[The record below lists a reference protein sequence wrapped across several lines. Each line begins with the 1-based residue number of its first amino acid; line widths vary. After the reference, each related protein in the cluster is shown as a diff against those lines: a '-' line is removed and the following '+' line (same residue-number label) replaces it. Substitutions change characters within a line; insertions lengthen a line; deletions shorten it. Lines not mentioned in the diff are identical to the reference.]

1 MPKSSSSSIERRRLP
16 RWAKVLAISL
26 LVVANLVALGA
37 LWAIRTGQ
45 DVLATAETDA
55 QVAVVLDESSGDD
68 LTFLIVGSDS
78 REGLDDLTNFGP
90 VGGARGD
97 VIMLVKVDSTDSSV
111 QILSIP
117 RDLWVEIPGYGS
129 NRINASYALGGSSLM
144 VETIQQSLGIEVNHY
159 IEVDFLGFAA
169 LVDELGGI
177 EVAFPFAARDLKSG
191 LDVDAGSQTL
201 DGDMALAYAR
211 SRTYQEYRNGSW
223 VSVEANDIG
232 RTQRQ
237 QEVVRAIL
245 SKLKRPG
252 SIAEAGAVAA
262 AMAEHMVIDSGLAT
276 SSVGSLAWDYKGVL
290 TSYIAGI
297 TFPTKGATIDG
308 KSVLVALEPEA
319 SEVLATFR
327 AGDKLGQDVIRV
339 QVLNGNGIGG
349 SAGRMAAELEAA
361 GFEVAAIGDAS
372 SDEYEVTSVLVPTES
387 GVGEQIV
394 DALGFGVVETGSVD
408 NGYDAIVFVGAD
420 SP

>member
-1 MPKSSSSSIERRRLP
+1 M
-16 RWAKVLAISL
+16 
-26 LVVANLVALGA
+26 ANLVALGA